1 MKVIKLLLLVFIAC
15 SQLPAF
21 SADDYL
27 DEIDFVK
34 YWDEPRNITVWVQP
48 NKYQDIAYDAFRVWM
63 NAANGC
69 VKFVDS
75 NSSKTANIKVLFS
88 DKTRIIGE
96 GNAVGVTQ
104 YGIRTQTIIVATK
117 MASRMEIKAVLL
129 HEIGHALG
137 VGHINDRMSIMYYNT
152 GNAAGRRLTNRDVA
166 TIRRM
171 YCGR

>member
-15 SQLPAF
+15 VQLPAF

-88 DKTRIIGE
+88 DTTRIIGE

-117 MASRMEIKAVLL
+117 MKSRIDIEVILL

-137 VGHINDRMSIMYYNT
+137 IVGHPNERKSIMSIAS
-152 GNAAGRRLTNRDVA
+152 AAGRKLTNRDAA